1 MTDKPSR
8 WDAYEDAVLRIE
20 APGGAIWVRRMPIS
34 HTAGE
39 YPDPEG
45 RTIYVITAHNP
56 GGRLAP
62 DAENAAAQARL
73 AAELGRRGLT
83 WWPAAGG
90 DPSWSHV
97 EASAAVVGIQA
108 PDAIALGTQFG
119 QEAIFA
125 LTPRYRQV
133 LGCTEMQVASTGW
146 TVEPE
151 PDVAAA
157 ADERWLPAWVTAAAE
172 KNEDARDADGS
183 EPGADRLAELTM
195 APTLERPAGPV
206 TSATAVETEDEDE
219 DEGDVEEDE
228 DDEGT
233 YESVS
238 ICEENFLTGERATA
252 YAPLLD
258 RASRAT
264 GLLCTIRHEEDD
276 EVIKLHGDGKGGV
289 AIGGNTGI
297 GKQETPITS
306 ALVHLAALGH
316 SRNTSTLS
324 TGAWDEELIA
334 CLVGPFTDGE
344 FTIDGVEWR
353 SGPGYVIPERPE
365 DMESYTLD
373 ESLWSQDDDE
383 DEEGG
388 WYSPGSPYSVNWY
401 LLRVGPTFLACQAL
415 DGAVASE
422 DIYVLDVTT
431 EQDARTKFK
440 SMTAVEG

>member
-1 MTDKPSR
+1 MTDPPSG

-20 APGGAIWVRRMPIS
+20 APGGATWVRCMPILQ
-34 HTAGE
+34 TAGE

-45 RTIYVITAHNP
+45 RTIYVITAHNS

-73 AAELGRRGLT
+73 VRELGRRGLT

-90 DPSWSHV
+90 DPTWSHV
-97 EASAAVVGIQA
+97 EASVAVVGIQA
-108 PDAIALGTQFG
+108 ADAVALGAQFG

-133 LGCTEMQVASTGW
+133 LGCTGMRVASTGW
-146 TVEPE
+146 SVEPE
-151 PDVAAA
+151 PDLAGA
-157 ADERWLPAWVTAAAE
+157 ADERWLPAWVTAVAE
-172 KNEDARDADGS
+172 KNEDARDPDGC
-183 EPGADRLAELTM
+183 EPQVDRPAELTT
-195 APTLERPAGPV
+195 APALEGPAGPEA
-206 TSATAVETEDEDE
+206 SAMAVGTAGEVGDESE
-219 DEGDVEEDE
+219 DVE
-228 DDEGT
+228 DDDKGT

-238 ICEENFLTGERATA
+238 ICEENFLTGERAAA
-252 YAPLLD
+252 YAPLLG
-258 RASRAT
+258 RASLAT
-264 GLLCTIRHEEDD
+264 GLLCSIRHDEDD
-276 EVIKLHGDGKGGV
+276 EMITLHGDGKGGV
-289 AIGGNTGI
+289 AIGGNTGT
-297 GKQETPITS
+297 GRQETSVIS
-306 ALVHLAALGH
+306 ALLHLAAARAFEECVEVEH
-316 SRNTSTLS
+316 
-324 TGAWDEELIA
+324 GAWDEELIA

-344 FTIDGVEWR
+344 FTIDGVEWC
-353 SGPGYVIPERPE
+353 SGRGYVIPNRPE
-365 DMESYTLD
+365 DMEPYTLD
-373 ESLWSQDDDE
+373 ESLWTQDDDE
-383 DEEGG
+383 DKEGG